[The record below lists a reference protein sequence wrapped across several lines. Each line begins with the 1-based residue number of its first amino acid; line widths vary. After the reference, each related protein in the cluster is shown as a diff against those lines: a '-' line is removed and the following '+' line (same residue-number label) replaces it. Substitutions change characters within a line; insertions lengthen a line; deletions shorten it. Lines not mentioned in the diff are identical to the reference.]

1 MNVIVAFAAPLPT
14 TPILYEFKLVVVL
27 VVFIQKGW
35 PVAEMLNV
43 YGTPWYNT
51 KVGFEPLIAPVNT
64 YSPLPLFV
72 TLNVVFNEDVGSS
85 QPDDDTIKLPLIVV
99 IAFIPNPVKGS
110 AEAVTLPLAT
120 LYASV
125 ANADCG
131 ISNKPLPLPL
141 KIDADIVL
149 VKNAGTFTLNPST
162 GDIDAVA
169 LPLNIFVESI
179 AKLASVILERN
190 LPSPIKNELLLIV
203 TLPLTFTLPLIWEP
217 LCTDSTTKPLSGN
230 ADAVTEPDAILNT
243 SWDNADRGKSNNPA
257 PLPVNIDADT
267 GNSKLANVFTENPL
281 SGEIDA
287 VAEPLAILFILKE
300 SADSGISN
308 NPAPLPEKVPE
319 PVGITIFPLTNKL
332 PLNIEPLAIE
342 VTKNPL
348 FGLTE
353 AVTLPLA
360 INVAV
365 KAGILNNWEPSPIK
379 KDADTLP
386 LTTTFPI
393 NLEPLSI
400 EVTTNPVLGETEAVT
415 LPLDIKVA
423 VNAGILINWEPS
435 PIKNDADTLPLTTTF
450 PIKVE
455 PLWDELTI
463 NPVFGATDAV
473 TEPDLISVDIN
484 ASDVKAER
492 GISDNPAP
500 LPLKNPLPVGMV
512 IFPTVV
518 ILPVKVEPL
527 SIEITKNPVSGVT
540 DAVIEPV
547 ANWVVSNASGVKAE
561 RGMFV
566 NPAPLPLKNPLP
578 VGIVILPLTTILP
591 LNVEPLAIASTK
603 NPLLGDTD
611 AVILPLA
618 IL

>member
-1 MNVIVAFAAPLPT
+1 M
-14 TPILYEFKLVVVL
+14 
-27 VVFIQKGW
+27 
-35 PVAEMLNV
+35 
-43 YGTPWYNT
+43 
-51 KVGFEPLIAPVNT
+51 
-64 YSPLPLFV
+64 
-72 TLNVVFNEDVGSS
+72 
-85 QPDDDTIKLPLIVV
+85 
-99 IAFIPNPVKGS
+99 
-110 AEAVTLPLAT
+110 
-120 LYASV
+120 
-125 ANADCG
+125 
-131 ISNKPLPLPL
+131 
-141 KIDADIVL
+141 
-149 VKNAGTFTLNPST
+149 
-162 GDIDAVA
+162 
-169 LPLNIFVESI
+169 
-179 AKLASVILERN
+179 
-190 LPSPIKNELLLIV
+190 
-203 TLPLTFTLPLIWEP
+203 
-217 LCTDSTTKPLSGN
+217 
-230 ADAVTEPDAILNT
+230 
-243 SWDNADRGKSNNPA
+243 
-257 PLPVNIDADT
+257 
-267 GNSKLANVFTENPL
+267 
-281 SGEIDA
+281 
-287 VAEPLAILFILKE
+287 KE

-342 VTKNPL
+342 VTTNPL

-518 ILPVKVEPL
+518 TLPLKVEPL

-618 IL
+618 ILKTSAENADNGILNNPSPLPVNADADTVVFTNKPVFGAIDAVTLPLAILLIWNAKDDSGISNNPLPLPVNIDADTGNWNVENVFTTNPVFGAIDAVTEPLPIKVDVNAGMFVNPLPSPLKLPLNEPLNEPVKFALPINEPLNEPVALFTVKTSLIPTEPVSCWLSELLSPNILEPDE